1 MTHAKALYAL
11 VAETD
16 LTLTVD
22 NGCESE
28 SSFHSNVTFFADADD
43 PRIPTWEQVHAKFV
57 ELQAVEPM
65 KHLRVERN
73 RRLAVTDWM
82 ANKDVTLPAAW
93 KTYRQALRDLPSTA
107 TPKIENGNLINL
119 TWPEEPS

>member
-11 VAETD
+11 VEETD

-57 ELQAVEPM
+57 ELQAAEPIRL
-65 KHLRVERN
+65 LRIDRDKL
-73 RRLAVTDWM
+73 LASSDWR
-82 ANKDVTLPAAW
+82 DLPSYAGTKQAEW
-93 KTYRQALRDLPSTA
+93 RTYRQALRDITA
-107 TPKIENGNLINL
+107 GLDTVDKVNAV
-119 TWPEEPS
+119 TWPEKPE